1 LILRRIEMLN
11 IEGLNS
17 GYGTYRVLFDI
28 NMEIPKREI
37 TVVVGPNGA
46 GKTTLINSIMG
57 VATVFSGDISYEGR
71 SIVGLPPHKLT
82 RMGIACV
89 PQMGNVFT
97 ELSVLENLRMAGYI
111 LEKEELGER
120 IKEILDFFPVLK
132 EFLHRKAGTL
142 SGGERRML
150 AIAIGL
156 IKNPKLLLL
165 DEISTDLA
173 PIIRNRVMEKI
184 MELRDDLGITV
195 LMVEQIAKKALE
207 IGDNAYLLVSG
218 EIRFRGKAEE
228 LLHHPKLARLYLGIK
243 E

>member
-57 VATVFSGDISYEGR
+57 VATVFSGDISYEGQ

>member
-1 LILRRIEMLN
+1 MLLKRVGMLS

-28 NMEIPKREI
+28 DMEIPRREI

-89 PQMGNVFT
+89 PQMGNIFT

-111 LEKEELGER
+111 LEKEELRER
-120 IKEILDFFPVLK
+120 IGEILDFFPVLK